1 MYKQNITTLSTS
13 AWTRREG
20 FTISLL
26 TWLCLCRQHP
36 FTEDLTC
43 SGFPPLP
50 TQCFTDGVPRH
61 PSILSI
67 THFSFRPLV
76 SSTPFFSS
84 HLHIHPHILVS
95 KHLSLTDKTH
105 KRKEIKVIPSGE
117 SILQAMVVKGMCLAD
132 RLLDSSLA
140 FLTSKDASCPSV

>member
-50 TQCFTDGVPRH
+50 TQCFTDGVSRH
-61 PSILSI
+61 PSILLI

-140 FLTSKDASCPSV
+140 FLTSKDASCPSI